1 MCRASAIFSITVG
14 MLTRLFLGE
23 VLGVDRWDQ
32 RAIALSGLLGGG
44 IGSLALLQEVVERCV
59 RSETHA
65 EEKERVW
72 VLAVVGRHRD
82 SGPGEYLR
90 RGLIIE

>member
-1 MCRASAIFSITVG
+1 MDGRY
-14 MLTRLFLGE
+14 
-23 VLGVDRWDQ
+23 Q
-32 RAIALSGLLGGG
+32 RAVTLSGLLGSG

-82 SGPGEYLR
+82 TARENISAVDQL
-90 RGLIIE
+90 